1 MEDTLR
7 SHVLKMLPL
16 FAAILSFC
24 TAPVSAESG
33 CNVPELANQKQD
45 AATVQRLENAFAVAF
60 LKGDTDFEKCLL
72 LPNYAEVSRSGKWRE
87 LSDELAGTARNRGK
101 NLSLPEMPKVDV
113 LMHGDAAI
121 AHGVFTL
128 NEPDGKSITTRFSDV
143 YVWKDNGWHVLY
155 SQQTPADAN

>member
-1 MEDTLR
+1 MR

-72 LPNYAEVSRSGKWRE
+72 LPNYAEVSRSGKWRA
-87 LSDELAGTARNRGK
+87 LR
-101 NLSLPEMPKVDV
+101 
-113 LMHGDAAI
+113 
-121 AHGVFTL
+121 
-128 NEPDGKSITTRFSDV
+128 
-143 YVWKDNGWHVLY
+143 
-155 SQQTPADAN
+155 